1 MKDIIL
7 AIVLAL
13 VAIGCF
19 IGMEPAKEHYYDCSL
34 AEFHPDYPTEVREQC
49 RAIRQ
54 QHKHPTGTT
63 V

>member
-7 AIVLAL
+7 AIVLLL

-34 AEFHPDYPTEVREQC
+34 AEFHPDYPKEVREQC
-49 RAIRQ
+49 RALRQ
-54 QHKHPTGTT
+54 QPKKSIGITI
-63 V
+63 